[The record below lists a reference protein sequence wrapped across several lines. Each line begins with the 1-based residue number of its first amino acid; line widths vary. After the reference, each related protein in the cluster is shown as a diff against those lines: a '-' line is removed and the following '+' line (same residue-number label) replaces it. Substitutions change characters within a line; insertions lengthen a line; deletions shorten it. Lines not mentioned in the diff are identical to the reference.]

1 MPTLDWLNRATA
13 FSTVSEVPYRLLDNV
28 STHGDAEAAQHNL
41 LIQGDN
47 LEALKALL
55 PFYRGQVKCIF
66 IDPPYN
72 TQSAFEHYDDN
83 LEHSQWLSM
92 MLPRLQ
98 LLRELLS
105 EDGSIWVSLDD
116 NEAHYMKVLGDEVF
130 GRQNFVIDLS
140 WQKRDGP
147 PNDRKIGLI
156 HDHILVWAKGK
167 DSASKKTRAEEVF
180 NLMERTEKADAQ
192 YKIFDE
198 PDGPDSRGPFRKIDT
213 TANGKGGRFVESL
226 YYGVTNP
233 YTGEQVFPRQGTC
246 WRHNK
251 AEMERLQEE
260 KRLYWGVKG
269 TATTPMRK
277 LFKTEAKAGMS
288 SPSIWADAGLNQ
300 HASSEIE
307 RLFGEK
313 ASFETPKPEALLQ
326 RILYIASNPG
336 DLVLDSFLGSG
347 TTAAVAHKM
356 GRRWIGIEMGE
367 HAATHCLP
375 RLQKVVAGEQGGI
388 SQAVGWQ
395 GGGGFR
401 FQRLGAPIFDATGAI
416 HPEVRF
422 ATLAAFVW
430 QQETGQTWDAAEGQA
445 GTPWLGTHSVFESVP
460 RLTDGREGAISLESG
475 AAGPHPNPL
484 PEGEGARPG
493 SAAADLLLPPLG
505 EGGDGGPPLLRSRTA
520 YYLLFNGIL
529 GDKRP
534 ASGNVLTRDVLQAL
548 LALHA
553 ATPHPD
559 APLVVYGEANRLGP
573 ETLARAR
580 ITFKHIPYDVKA
592 R

>member
-13 FSTVSEVPYRLLDNV
+13 FSTAAQVPYRLLDTV
-28 STHGDAEAAQHNL
+28 STHGNQHQAHDNL

-98 LLRELLS
+98 LLRELLR
-105 EDGSIWVSLDD
+105 EDGSIWVTIDD
-116 NEAHYMKVLGDEVF
+116 NEGHYLKVLMDEVF
-130 GRQNFVIDLS
+130 GRRNFVTS
-140 WQKRDGP
+140 FQWQKTLTRRNDAKVVSEAHDHVLLYGRNADQVRLNRLGSDARQRATYTNRDKDPRGDWLAVPFHAPNLRPNLTYPITTPGGKVLMPPPGRCWSTTEEKFEELRADNRIYFGRDG
-147 PNDRKIGLI
+147 NGMAQRKKF
-156 HDHILVWAKGK
+156 WSE
-167 DSASKKTRAEEVF
+167 SAQTVVPWTWWTYDEV
-180 NLMERTEKADAQ
+180 
-192 YKIFDE
+192 
-198 PDGPDSRGPFRKIDT
+198 
-213 TANGKGGRFVESL
+213 
-226 YYGVTNP
+226 
-233 YTGEQVFPRQGTC
+233 GENR
-246 WRHNK
+246 
-251 AEMERLQEE
+251 
-260 KRLYWGVKG
+260 
-269 TATTPMRK
+269 
-277 LFKTEAKAGMS
+277 EAKR
-288 SPSIWADAGLNQ
+288 
-300 HASSEIE
+300 ETKE
-307 RLFGEK
+307 LFGGED
-313 ASFETPKPEALLQ
+313 AFSTPKPERLIQ
-326 RILYIASNPG
+326 RILALATIEN

-375 RLQKVVAGEQGGI
+375 RLEKVIAGEQGGI
-388 SQAVGWQ
+388 SSAVHWQ

-401 FQRLGAPIFDATGAI
+401 FARLGAPIFDARGCI
-416 HPEVRF
+416 HPDVRF

-430 QQETGQTWDAAEGQA
+430 QQETGTAFDPALGRA
-445 GTPWLGTHSVFESVP
+445 GTPWLGTNSVFDSCS
-460 RLTDGREGAISLESG
+460 RLPDGALEPIS
-475 AAGPHPNPL
+475 
-484 PEGEGARPG
+484 PEN
-493 SAAADLLLPPLG
+493 SAEPAPAPEPV
-505 EGGDGGPPLLRSRTA
+505 LRSRTA

-534 ASGNVLTRDVLQAL
+534 ASGNVLTRAVLDAL
-548 LALHA
+548 LQLHA
-553 ATPHPD
+553 TTPHPE

-580 ITFKHIPYDVKA
+580 VTFKHIPYDVKA